1 MTQSLNLLKHGNGLE
16 QVLEV
21 YKEHAWRILR
31 NQRITGLTP
40 AQRKG
45 YAYYRAAIQTVQALI
60 DAPKPVWVD
69 LKFAKSIRL

>member
-1 MTQSLNLLKHGNGLE
+1 MATNLLKHGNGLE

-21 YKEHAWRILR
+21 YKEHAWRILSK
-31 NQRITGLTP
+31 QRITGLTEN
-40 AQRKG
+40 QRKG
-45 YAYYRAAIQTVQALI
+45 YAYYRAAIHTVQVLI